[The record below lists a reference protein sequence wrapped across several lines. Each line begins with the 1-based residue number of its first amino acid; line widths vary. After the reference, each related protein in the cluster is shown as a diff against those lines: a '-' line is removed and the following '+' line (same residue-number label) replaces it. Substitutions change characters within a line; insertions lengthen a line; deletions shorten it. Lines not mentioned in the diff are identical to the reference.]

1 MFSFFVVVGGE
12 YEEGDI
18 LSDISL
24 IEFEVTFAGFKI
36 SDGVDGDENRN
47 SKEIS
52 FLGEPGT
59 RMNIVVYY
67 LFAVFDLRR
76 LYLTFYVYGL
86 MHIFA
91 ELMRKI

>member
-59 RMNIVVYY
+59 RMNIVV
-67 LFAVFDLRR
+67 
-76 LYLTFYVYGL
+76 
-86 MHIFA
+86 
-91 ELMRKI
+91 